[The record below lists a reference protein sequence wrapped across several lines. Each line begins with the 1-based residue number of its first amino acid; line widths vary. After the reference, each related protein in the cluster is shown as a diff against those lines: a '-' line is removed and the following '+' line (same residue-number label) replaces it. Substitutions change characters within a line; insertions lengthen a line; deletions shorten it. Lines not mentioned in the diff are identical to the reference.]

1 MYDFFVCNASLLCK
15 RNVTCHVKCLFLVF
29 GEDGPLL
36 YNLGVTECLLF
47 VFEGE
52 GSVTVDRIV
61 SDNRWHSLEWSRKY
75 REISLVLD
83 STERGEST
91 TPGKEIL
98 LNIARNEEI
107 FVNISSPIREGKS
120 FRN

>member
-15 RNVTCHVKCLFLVF
+15 RNVTKCLFLVF
-29 GEDGPLL
+29 EGEDAPLL

-47 VFEGE
+47 VFEGQ

-61 SDNRWHSLEWSRKY
+61 SDNRWHLLEWSRKY
-75 REISLVLD
+75 REIFLVLD
-83 STERGEST
+83 STERGESV

-98 LNIARNEEI
+98 LNIARSEEI
-107 FVNISSPIREGKS
+107 FVNISSPIREGIS